1 MSTLSLR
8 IPNSLH
14 RELRDLAG
22 REGVSINQIISSAV
36 GEKVASLKTL
46 DYLRERARRGSRQLF
61 DAVLAKVPDV
71 EPAEFDRLPIMRLQP
86 TKARRRAMKNRSG
99 RSRLRG

>member
-14 RELRDLAG
+14 RELRDLAE

-46 DYLRERARRGSRQLF
+46 DYLRERARRGSRHLF

-71 EPAEFDRLPIMRLQP
+71 EPDELDGLPNTRLQP
-86 TKARRRAMKNRSG
+86 TKARRRAVKNRSG
-99 RSRLRG
+99 RSRIRG

>member
-14 RELRDLAG
+14 RELRDLAE

-71 EPAEFDRLPIMRLQP
+71 EPEEFDRLPNTRLQP
-86 TKARRRAMKNRSG
+86 TKARRRTVKNRSG